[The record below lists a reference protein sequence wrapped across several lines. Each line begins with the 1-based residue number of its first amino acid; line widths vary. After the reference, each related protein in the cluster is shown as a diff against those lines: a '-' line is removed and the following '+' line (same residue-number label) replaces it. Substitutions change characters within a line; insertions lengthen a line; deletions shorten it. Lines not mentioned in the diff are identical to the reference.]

1 MAIAGSIYNPKARG
15 TKGRECD
22 ITTEKLEGGSLELK
36 LRPLRRQ
43 QLSVFSELRRETHGA
58 PVRF

>member
-1 MAIAGSIYNPKARG
+1 MQEASITPRLEEQKEENVI
-15 TKGRECD
+15 

-43 QLSVFSELRRETHGA
+43 QLSVFSELRREAHGA